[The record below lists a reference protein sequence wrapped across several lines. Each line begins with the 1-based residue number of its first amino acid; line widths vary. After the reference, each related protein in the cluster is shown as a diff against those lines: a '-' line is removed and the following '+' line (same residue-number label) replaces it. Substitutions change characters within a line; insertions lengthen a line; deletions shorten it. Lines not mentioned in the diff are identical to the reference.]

1 VGRAA
6 RSRSGHHKAAA
17 TTFCDKKPDFFEW
30 DRSMG
35 MPLQPGD
42 DELLGRI
49 REGDRGAVAEFIRGH
64 EPLIRRRFRHKLGA
78 ALRRVVD
85 SEDLVSTLSR
95 RLDAYMAMGRLSAT
109 TQEQLWA
116 LVQRIAERSI
126 VDKLRDLQRSPRAG
140 SGDPGIER
148 VASARYGELVLDL
161 ATGKDAQDI
170 LGLVPESDREIARAW
185 LQGLDFK
192 AIAQHLGMT
201 PEAVRQRWH
210 RIKLELRPRL
220 EGKS

>member
-1 VGRAA
+1 MGRA
-6 RSRSGHHKAAA
+6 
-17 TTFCDKKPDFFEW
+17 
-30 DRSMG
+30 MG

-49 REGDRGAVAEFIRGH
+49 RDGDRGAVAEFIRGH

-126 VDKLRDLQRSPRAG
+126 VDKLRELQRSPRSGA
-140 SGDPGIER
+140 GDPGIER
-148 VASARYGELVLDL
+148 VASAGCGELGLQS
-161 ATGKDAQDI
+161 AGKDAEDI
-170 LGLVPESDREIARAW
+170 LRLVPESDRDIARAW
-185 LQGLDFK
+185 LQGLDSK
-192 AIAQHLGMT
+192 AIAQHVGMS

-210 RIKLELRPRL
+210 RIKIELRSRL
-220 EGKS
+220 EGTS